1 MILDFIPN
9 FTSDHSAWFN
19 SSVAREGDYTD
30 YYVWRDPSN
39 LEEYTTDPVNVEPEL
54 PNNWVSRKIIGRTF
68 LLPKKPNDNGKC
80 FIRRCTN
87 WRQIWIT
94 FEARPLKKSRQN
106 SEEKHFFQ
114 KIR

>member
-68 LLPKKPNDNGKC
+68 LLPKK
-80 FIRRCTN
+80 T
-87 WRQIWIT
+87 
-94 FEARPLKKSRQN
+94 
-106 SEEKHFFQ
+106 
-114 KIR
+114 